1 MQHDVAACHFIHQ
14 AFNEDFFRTEGIA
27 TVDQVYLRGDI
38 RQIQSL
44 FHCGVAAADHR
55 HFLVAIE
62 ESVAGSARGNA
73 AAFEGFFGRQAQ
85 VTGGSAGG
93 DDQRVTGV
101 LAAVACQTERAVLQ
115 IDAADMVEND
125 LGFKFC
131 GMRVHALH
139 QQRTGEI
146 VRIAWPVFHFR
157 RGGQLTAFFHPGD
170 QHRLQVGACGIDRRG
185 VSRRSRT
192 KDKQF
197 TVFGCAHEIPII
209 IGIHWAGIV
218 GNLLS

>member
-1 MQHDVAACHFIHQ
+1 MRIFSARNRDGGSV
-14 AFNEDFFRTEGIA
+14 
-27 TVDQVYLRGDI
+27 VYLRGDI

-62 ESVAGSARGNA
+62 ESVAGSARETPRPLKA
-73 AAFEGFFGRQAQ
+73 SSEGRPS
-85 VTGGSAGG
+85 GGSAGG
-93 DDQRVTGV
+93 DDRASQVYSPLSPVRRNGRFCKSTRLIWSKMISVSNF
-101 LAAVACQTERAVLQ
+101 AACS
-115 IDAADMVEND
+115 
-125 LGFKFC
+125 C
-131 GMRVHALH
+131 MRSISS
-139 QQRTGEI
+139 GP
-146 VRIAWPVFHFR
+146 VRSFGSPVFHFR

-209 IGIHWAGIV
+209 IGIHWAGI